1 MKYNI
6 LETIMGFVVLLAV
19 AIFLI
24 YGVKTAKVDTK
35 KENQN
40 IYAIF
45 ENVSGLKIGDNV
57 QISGIN
63 VGKIINLE
71 LNTDTYEAKVL
82 MGLNNKIKLPEDTTA
97 RITSSSMLGRNYI
110 EISPGIS
117 NTYLKDKEVIFDTSS
132 AVSFSDML
140 GKMIYSN
147 SK

>member
-24 YGVKTAKVDTK
+24 YGIKTAKVDTK

-140 GKMIYSN
+140 GKMIY
-147 SK
+147 

>member
-6 LETIMGFVVLLAV
+6 LETIMGFVVLIAV

-24 YGVKTAKVDTK
+24 YGIKTAKVDTK

-132 AVSFSDML
+132 AVIFSDML

>member
-24 YGVKTAKVDTK
+24 YGIKTAKVDTK